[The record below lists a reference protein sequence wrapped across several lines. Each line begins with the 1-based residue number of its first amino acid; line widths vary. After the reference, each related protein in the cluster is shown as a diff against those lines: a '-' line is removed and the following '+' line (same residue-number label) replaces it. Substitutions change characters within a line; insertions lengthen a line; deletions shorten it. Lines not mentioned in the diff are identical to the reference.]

1 MTSERVYVA
10 IDLETT
16 GLDPNRDAII
26 EIGAVRFACSWPD
39 MGGYRVLERFVT
51 FVNPQRP
58 IPLRIQQLTG
68 IRDADVAGAPT
79 LDAVAP
85 ELLAFIS
92 SDVYYV
98 IAHNAGFDMGF
109 LQAGGID
116 FHRPVQDTF
125 ELASILL
132 PGAASYSLS
141 ELARDLDIPL
151 PDAHR
156 ALDDA
161 EAASCLF
168 ARLLQEAASLPAG
181 LVRTL
186 LDCGQ
191 DSGWPPIR
199 LLEDLEACGALF
211 HDSSFGT
218 IGSEPEAG
226 DGALPENALIPAE
239 ATTYRNVDP
248 ADLDTF
254 IAPQGFLSQTLGPT
268 YEARQG
274 QADMAHRVLDAINR
288 GDHLLIEAGT
298 GTGKTLAYLL
308 PSALWSM
315 RNQQRMVVATNTIAL
330 QDQIIDKDMPLVRDL
345 LRLAGYPAPRSALL
359 KGRSNYLCTR
369 RLYSWYRNRR
379 LRPLELRL
387 LARILVWLR
396 HTATG
401 DVSELFL
408 PTPAE
413 RAIWLH
419 IASDADSCSESR
431 CARPTQAG
439 QESLGSHFHD
449 FFHQA
454 RQRAE
459 SANILVVNHAL
470 LLTDIQAGGRVLP
483 PFNHLI
489 VDEAHRLEEAA
500 TDQLTYRTDWNAV
513 AVWLGILGQDGSLA
527 RLLTEACTSAEDT
540 DSLRRLARI
549 DSLARKTAD
558 KIQLFTGRLL
568 HFVRNQE
575 AIRTDSQYTQ
585 RIALD
590 RALRSQPAW
599 SELEIEWDTVNSSLH
614 ALLHELDH
622 LVEALDDKQWR
633 QKEPF
638 SSYLA
643 ELAGVAHDLGELDA
657 HMEQII
663 YSPGDSRRESVAW
676 AELDEPSGNAAMVS
690 APLFVSDVIERELIH
705 KKRSV
710 ILTGAT
716 LRTGS
721 GFAFIRD
728 RLGLWDVTAS
738 TVDSPFDYAASTLLF
753 MPSDMPDPR
762 DGQYQQAVEQAI
774 ILAALA
780 TGGSTVALFTSYAQ
794 LRVTADAIR
803 APLDRHGITVLQ
815 HGSASRR
822 RLLREYRQTERAVLL
837 GTRSFWEGVDLPGEE
852 LQCLLIVRLPFAV
865 PSDPLVAARTAD
877 LENAFRDYTLPDAI
891 IRFRQ
896 GFGRLIRRST
906 DKGIVVILDSRIWR
920 KDYGSAFIE
929 SLPICTTRLAP
940 LANLSDEINQWLK
953 PGPRA
958 VPLRASN
965 TGWPRD
971 A

>member
-39 MGGYRVLERFVT
+39 MAHYRVLERFVT
-51 FVNPQRP
+51 FVDPLRP

-68 IRDADVAGAPT
+68 IRDADVAGAPM
-79 LDAVAP
+79 LDAVSP
-85 ELLAFIS
+85 ELLAFVT
-92 SDVYYV
+92 SDVHYV

-161 EAASCLF
+161 EAASRLF
-168 ARLLQEAASLPAG
+168 ARLLQIAVQLPAG
-181 LVRTL
+181 LVHTL
-186 LDCGQ
+186 LTCGH

-199 LLEDLEACGALF
+199 LLEDLEASGILPR
-211 HDSSFGT
+211 DSSFGLL
-218 IGSEPEAG
+218 GSDPESG
-226 DGALPENALIPAE
+226 DSIPTADVPIPANG
-239 ATTYRNVDP
+239 TTQRTVDP
-248 ADLDTF
+248 AGLDAF
-254 IAPQGFLSQTLGPT
+254 LAPHGYLSQTLGDA

-274 QADMAHRVLDAINR
+274 QIDMAQRVLAAVNR

-308 PSALWSM
+308 PSSLWSM
-315 RNQQRMVVATNTIAL
+315 LNQQRVVIATNTIAL
-330 QDQIIDKDMPLVRDL
+330 QDQILDKDMPLVRDL
-345 LRLAGYPAPRSALL
+345 LDTAGYPAPRTALL

-396 HTATG
+396 QTATG

-413 RAIWLH
+413 RAIWSH

-431 CARPTQAG
+431 CAHPTHAG
-439 QESLGSHFHD
+439 QESLGPYFRD

-454 RQRAE
+454 RRRAE

-483 PFNHLI
+483 PYSHLV

-500 TDQLTYRTDWNAV
+500 TEQLTYRTDWNTV
-513 AVWLGILGQDGSLA
+513 AVWLASLQHDGGLA
-527 RLLTEACTSAEDT
+527 HLLVEACEAAQDT
-540 DSLRRLARI
+540 DNRRRLGRVA
-549 DSLARKTAD
+549 SLARKTAEQ
-558 KIQLFTGRLL
+558 IQSFTGRLL
-568 HFVRNQE
+568 NFARSQE
-575 AIRTDSQYTQ
+575 AIRADSQYTQ

-599 SELEIEWDTVNSSLH
+599 SELEIEWDTAGSSLR

-622 LVEALDDKQWR
+622 LVDDFGDKQWWLN
-633 QKEPF
+633 EPYA
-638 SSYLA
+638 SYLA
-643 ELAGVAHDLGELDA
+643 ELAGLAHDLGELDA
-657 HMEQII
+657 QMDRII
-663 YSPGDSRRESVAW
+663 YSPGDSRRDSVAW
-676 AELDEPSGNAAMVS
+676 AELDEPSGSAAMVA

-728 RLGLWDVTAS
+728 RLGLWDVTAL

-762 DGQYQQAVEQAI
+762 EGPYQQAVEQAI
-774 ILAALA
+774 ILAAQA

-794 LRVTADAIR
+794 LRATADAIR

-920 KDYGSAFIE
+920 KDYGSAFLE
-929 SLPICTTRLAP
+929 SLPPCTTRLAP
-940 LANLSDEINQWLK
+940 LANLSDEIDQWLK
-953 PGPRA
+953 PGRRA
-958 VPLRASN
+958 LPLRASDI
-965 TGWPRD
+965 GWSRGS
-971 A
+971 